1 MNKELIE
8 SLSPET
14 LQKTVFDL
22 QDCLFKKKKKEDA
35 ISLLSARVHFIINK
49 YREFQLKLY

>member
-35 ISLLSARVHFIINK
+35 ISLLSSRVHFIINK
-49 YREFQLKLY
+49 YS

>member
-14 LQKTVFDL
+14 LQKIVFDL
-22 QDCLFKKKKKEDA
+22 QDCLFKKKTKEDV
-35 ISLLSARVHFIINK
+35 ISLLSSKVIF
-49 YREFQLKLY
+49 YY